1 MERQYIGARYVPKF
15 FENPSTGDST
25 WMAGV
30 AYEAL
35 TVVTLAGNSYTSKKP
50 VPSGIGAPNENRD
63 YWVST
68 GIYSEQVESIN
79 RRIDA
84 LSDNVDEQVDI
95 LTNHI
100 NDVFYCVYPEMTP
113 EEIQTA
119 INTHTAIKFCPG
131 TYAVYTPIPQGANE
145 YTYGYNIPSNRI
157 VFFDNAIIRKMG
169 DFTHDFD
176 NVIVLKGAE
185 NVTLFGNGTI
195 DYNRSAMQMTT
206 SEHGHCM
213 TIADSSDNIT
223 VDGLKFINAWG
234 DGIYMNDSSH
244 VYINNIVCDNNRR
257 NGISVISGEHY
268 RITNSFFKNSNGTAP
283 QAGIAIE
290 TNSATDNVKDVE
302 FSNCVCSGNAGQFDA
317 YVTIFSSNGS
327 VKFKNIKAENPPPVT
342 LTGDRS
348 IVKIEDSYFNIKNIS
363 NVFALSCKDNNEV
376 FFTNCEIDGKSI
388 TSNGSFIRYTSTNLH
403 NVFIEKCYVH
413 DLTLTGFAVA
423 ALGSREDVN
432 NIIVDCNT
440 DKLNIDTPV
449 DVFNTTVSGAKI
461 IWNLDNAD
469 EKTLVPDVYPVF
481 RNYKITANTRLPGTS
496 KMRHAF
502 IIFNHETSN
511 FTIGPNTITSNVGL
525 GNTTPVPA
533 GTYIEMKPY
542 GSRWWNDNAYNT

>member
-50 VPSGIGAPNENRD
+50 VPAGIGAPNENRD

-84 LSDNVDEQVDI
+84 LSV
-95 LTNHI
+95 HI
-100 NDVFYCVYPEMTP
+100 NDIFYCVYPEMTQ

-131 TYAVYTPIPQGANE
+131 TYAVYTPIPQGVNE
-145 YTYGYNIPSNRI
+145 YTHGYNIPSNRV

-176 NVIVLKGAE
+176 NVILILGAE

-195 DYNRSAMQMTT
+195 DYNRAAMQMTK
-206 SEHGHCM
+206 SEHGYCM
-213 TIADSSDNIT
+213 SIGNSENIT

-234 DGIYMNDSSH
+234 DGIYMSDSSH
-244 VYINNIVCDNNRR
+244 VYINNVVCNNNRR

-290 TNSATDNVKDVE
+290 TNVATDNVKDVE

-327 VKFKNIKAENPPPVT
+327 VKFKNIKTENPPPVT

-363 NVFALSCKDNNEV
+363 DVFALSCKDNNEV

-388 TSNGSFIRYTSTNLH
+388 TSNGSFIRYTGKNLH

-449 DVFNTTVSGAKI
+449 EVFNTTVSGAKI

-469 EKTLVPDVYPVF
+469 EKTLAQDVYPVF
-481 RNYKITANTRLPGTS
+481 RNYKITADTRLPGAS
-496 KMRHAF
+496 KMRHVA
-502 IIFNHETSN
+502 IIANHSDAN
-511 FTIGPNTITSNVGL
+511 ITIPG
-525 GNTTPVPA
+525 TPTASIMGFGSSMSIPA
-533 GTYIEMKPY
+533 GTYTEIKPFK
-542 GSRWWNDNAYNT
+542 GSWWDDNFYNT